1 MRNENWRIRKGGLFV
16 VSAPSGAG
24 KTTLCHEVSKLIPDL
39 KYSISCTTR
48 MPRAGEVNHRDYTFV
63 TTDEFK
69 EMIERGEFA
78 EWAEVHGNFY
88 GTPIKELNELR
99 NQNDIILD
107 IDTQGAMQMK
117 RRYGEGVYIFILPPS
132 LEALEERIRK
142 RMANSELEIKSRLK
156 RAREEMAGYKEY
168 EYVIINNDFSEAR
181 SELESIILSERCRR
195 ERIDPGWVERLIN
208 NPPPLTKGGAE
219 GDFRKEV

>member
-63 TTDEFK
+63 TTDEFR

-142 RMANSELEIKSRLK
+142 RMANSELEIKNRLK

-195 ERIDPGWVERLIN
+195 ERIDSGWVERLIN

-219 GDFRKEV
+219 GDYRKEV

>member
-1 MRNENWRIRKGGLFV
+1 MKNERWRIRKGSLFV

-24 KTTLCHEVSKLIPDL
+24 KTTLCYEVSKLIPDL

-48 MPRAGEVNHRDYTFV
+48 MPRSGEVNHRDYTFV
-63 TTDEFK
+63 TTDKFK

-99 NQNDIILD
+99 NQNDVILD

-132 LEALEERIRK
+132 LEVLEERIRK

-156 RAREEMAGYKEY
+156 KAREEMAGYKEY
-168 EYVIINNDFSEAR
+168 EYVIINNVFSEAR

-195 ERIDPGWVERLIN
+195 ERIDSGWVERLISS
-208 NPPPLTKGGAE
+208 A
-219 GDFRKEV
+219 